1 MISEMIGMKVYL
13 CDKGGCCPAVEFD
26 GDNVRIGED
35 DNTAVLTV
43 EQWNIM
49 VRKIKAGEL

>member
-1 MISEMIGMKVYL
+1 MKVYL

-35 DNTAVLTV
+35 ENTAVLTK